1 MTARHILL
9 FLFLFLIK
17 DLNAQYTKEIYVAP
31 NGSDKSSGNLNKPF
45 KTLHRA
51 YDEIASLNSTAAYQR
66 IVLWMYD
73 GTYRIKNPL
82 VIDSM
87 LKKSNLPL
95 SMKAMDNAKPIIS
108 GAHPLTG
115 WRNLG
120 DNFWACSITPQIE
133 AFRELFINGQR
144 TTRARHP
151 NSGYLRV
158 NKVGADKRTNFTFTT
173 GDFPIP
179 KSTVQ
184 PELVLLHDWSITRI
198 PVKNIDPKKN
208 VLHAMDS
215 IGATNLDFFTLDNWE
230 PNPRYYLENA
240 LEFLDADYEWFFDP
254 VNKEVRLKLP
264 SNIDPNSLTIE
275 IPVAERLI
283 QVKGSAKQ
291 SISNVSFEGISFK
304 YCRWNLP
311 KQTYAGIQACHF
323 DPRSQ
328 TKEWNVVPA
337 AIQTQWAD
345 NVRFENCEF
354 LSMGGSAVWFSTGS
368 TNCAL
373 KNCRIYDISGNGIMI
388 GEGRDRTIGN
398 APWWKTAPEQ
408 VARANTVESC
418 DVSNCGVQF
427 YGAVG
432 IWGGLTAETVLQNNE
447 IYNLPYTGISIGW
460 MWSPQPTPC
469 RDNIVTQ
476 NHIHHV
482 LRKLSDGGGI
492 YMLGLQ
498 PGSRLTQNHIH
509 DISVN
514 AGRAESNGMFLDE
527 GTKDVLV
534 EKNLIYNIAK
544 SPLRFHRASINTV
557 KGNYLFSK
565 ENTPGIAYN
574 RTAPENIVKEENLFE
589 STENPDYKAILK
601 KVTTEFEKTTG
612 PAAVNPN

>member
-1 MTARHILL
+1 MAARHILL
-9 FLFLFLIK
+9 FFSMFLIK
-17 DLNAQYTKEIYVAP
+17 GLNAQYTKEIYVAP
-31 NGSDKSSGNLNKPF
+31 YGTDKSTGNFDEPF

-51 YDEIASLNSTAAYQR
+51 YDEIASLHNTKYQS
-66 IVLWMYD
+66 IVLWLND
-73 GTYRIKNPL
+73 GIYRIKNPL
-82 VIDSM
+82 VIDAM
-87 LKKSNLPL
+87 LKKSNIPI
-95 SMKAMDNAKPIIS
+95 SFKAMDNAKPVIS
-108 GAHPLTG
+108 GAYQLTG

-120 DNFWACSITPQIE
+120 DNLWACSITHQIE
-133 AFRELFINGQR
+133 TFRELFINGQR

-158 NKVGADKRTNFTFTT
+158 NKVGADKRTHFTFNA

-179 KSTVQ
+179 TSTVH

-198 PVKNIDPKKN
+198 PVKNIDQKKN
-208 VLHAMDS
+208 VLHTIDS
-215 IGATNLDFFTLDNWE
+215 IGAKNLSFFTLDNWE

-240 LEFLDADYEWFFDP
+240 PEFLDADYEWYFDAP
-254 VNKEVRLKLP
+254 NKEVRLKLP
-264 SNIDPNSLTIE
+264 SNFDPNSLTIE

-283 QVKGSAKQ
+283 QVRGSVKK

-304 YCRWNLP
+304 YCRWNP
-311 KQTYAGIQACHF
+311 PEETYAGIQACHF
-323 DPRSQ
+323 DPRGQ
-328 TKEWNVVPA
+328 TAEWNVVPA

-354 LSMGGSAVWFSTGS
+354 LSMGGSAVWFGTGS

-388 GEGRDRTIGN
+388 GEGRDRAIGN
-398 APWWKTAPEQ
+398 TPWWKTAPEQ
-408 VARANTVESC
+408 VARANSVESC

-432 IWGGLTAETVLQNNE
+432 IWCGLTAETVLRNND

-460 MWSPQPTPC
+460 MWSPQSTPC
-469 RDNIVTQ
+469 RDNIVAQ
-476 NHIHHV
+476 NHIHHI
-482 LRKLSDGGGI
+482 LRKLSDGGGV
-492 YMLGLQ
+492 YLLGLQ
-498 PGSRLTQNHIH
+498 PGTRLTENHIH

-544 SPLRFHRASINTV
+544 SPLRFHKASTNTV
-557 KGNYLFSK
+557 KGNYFFSK

-574 RTAPENIVKEENLFE
+574 RTAPENIVKVENLFK
-589 STENPDYKAILK
+589 STDNPDDRAVLK
-601 KVTTEFEKTTG
+601 KLKTEFEKVTQSSAT
-612 PAAVNPN
+612 NPN